1 MIKPTTEV
9 MAYGAGALILVL
21 CVLLGVQTVRLAGA
35 NEALATER
43 AAHLKTQRD
52 DAKKLA
58 DSIESARTTEKGL
71 RSSMDEL
78 QAKAAQEKED
88 AQAREDALV
97 ESVRTGHRRLSVLAQ
112 CPSAPSAGRS
122 ASAPGGGGPTVQRA
136 ELDPAFGVSVLDV
149 GRDADRNT
157 RERNICVEAYE
168 QVRARLNALNLRLS
182 GAGQ

>member
-1 MIKPTTEV
+1 MIKPSTQV
-9 MAYGAGALILVL
+9 LAYGAGALVLAL

-35 NEALATER
+35 GEALATEK
-43 AAHLKTQRD
+43 ASHLKTQRD
-52 DAKKLA
+52 AAKKLA
-58 DSIESARTTEKGL
+58 DSVESARTTEKGL
-71 RSSMDEL
+71 RSGMDEL
-78 QAKAAQEKED
+78 QAKAAQEKEN

-112 CPSAPSAGRS
+112 CPGTPAAGRS
-122 ASAPGGGGPTVQRA
+122 ASAPGGGGSTVQRA
-136 ELDPAFGVSVLDV
+136 ELAPEAADRIVAI